1 MLDLLVGALITNLEW
16 FPYFGFLLILSIFYT
31 DFIEPYRNLNKL
43 QVSSKLMKYG
53 HALAFVIGCL
63 YALACTFFAFFGFIL
78 MFKISSSGGFFSLVT
93 GILAMLI
100 FLSVSILPSMFINSF
115 FYDLVSDEAEK
126 KRSYA
131 KKMKSSFVTMTDN
144 EKKEII
150 KKLKQEYLADLKENF
165 WKGRL
170 IENKKL

>member
-63 YALACTFFAFFGFIL
+63 YTLACTFFAFFGFIL

-93 GILAMLI
+93 GILVMLVCLFI
-100 FLSVSILPSMFINSF
+100 STLPSMFIDSF
-115 FYDLVSDEAEK
+115 FHDLVSDEAEK

-131 KKMKSSFVTMTDN
+131 EKMKSSFVTITDN
-144 EKKEII
+144 EKKELIQ
-150 KKLKQEYLADLKENF
+150 KLKQEYLADLKENF
-165 WKGRL
+165 WRGRL
-170 IENKKL
+170 DKK

>member
-1 MLDLLVGALITNLEW
+1 MV
-16 FPYFGFLLILSIFYT
+16 
-31 DFIEPYRNLNKL
+31 
-43 QVSSKLMKYG
+43 
-53 HALAFVIGCL
+53 
-63 YALACTFFAFFGFIL
+63 
-78 MFKISSSGGFFSLVT
+78 
-93 GILAMLI
+93 
-100 FLSVSILPSMFINSF
+100 LPSMFIDSF

-131 KKMKSSFVTMTDN
+131 KKMKSSFVTIRDN
-144 EKKEII
+144 EKKELI